1 MMKKIKLMSIL
12 TVFIF
17 VSSVSLMA
25 APKSGAIDEVKI
37 DEITKKVFPSVV
49 KVVVKNGFTKVATGV
64 VIDREGHIVT
74 TALISPRDEKITVI
88 TTSGKKIE
96 AEFLGMDSV
105 THLAVV
111 RAKERG
117 LTPVALGDIKSVSPG
132 SWVGLVSISPEDTP
146 QVMQGIVSSVSPE
159 KLRLNVWV
167 VRGASGSPVLD
178 KEGRMIGLLRGVY
191 TEESPVILEFREKE
205 VEASGFV
212 FSRAEAPSSGMALAI
227 PVDIVRSVAV
237 EIKEKGRVQR
247 GWLGISFYENE
258 KGSIEVVEVE
268 KESPAE
274 LAQLEEGDLVL
285 QIDGKDLTSPEMLV
299 KEIRKRKPGQT
310 ITLKIQRDGKESD
323 VKVKLGEYTEED
335 AWREMEVRF
344 PQLFVGPETK
354 AFEKAAPFARRAFSF
369 ETRKYIGISV
379 DPLNKE
385 LAEYFGV
392 KEGWGL
398 LVAKLREDAPA
409 QKAGLKVGDVLVKA
423 DGKKLEHQGD
433 LSRVIQEKEKGD
445 KIKIEFYRDKRM
457 RSVEV
462 EIEEEEGSGMLIFS
476 PEDWED
482 YTQTWGRSYENMLR
496 QQRKWQDDS
505 SQEYRKQIER
515 MNRELEEQS
524 NRFEEILKKQK
535 VKSLKYI
542 KVIRV

>member
-25 APKSGAIDEVKI
+25 VPKSGAIDEVKI

-132 SWVGLVSISPEDTP
+132 SWVGLICISPEDTP

-191 TEESPVILEFREKE
+191 TQESPVILEFREKE

-258 KGSIEVVEVE
+258 KGAIEVVEVE

-274 LAQLEEGDLVL
+274 LAKLEEGDLVL

-323 VKVKLGEYTEED
+323 VKVKLGEYTQED
-335 AWREMEVRF
+335 AWREMELRF
-344 PQLFVGPETK
+344 PQLFVGPEAK
-354 AFEKAAPFARRAFSF
+354 DFEKAAPFARKAFSF
-369 ETRKYIGISV
+369 ETRKYIGVSV

-409 QKAGLKVGDVLVKA
+409 QKAGLRVGDVLVKA
-423 DGKKLEHQGD
+423 DGKKLERQGD
-433 LSRVIQEKEKGD
+433 LSRVIQKKEKGD

-462 EIEEEEGSGMLIFS
+462 EIEEEEGNGMRIFS
-476 PEDWED
+476 PEDWEA

-505 SQEYRKQIER
+505 SQEYRRQIER

-524 NRFEEILKKQK
+524 KRFEEILKRQK

-542 KVIRV
+542 KAIRV

>member
-12 TVFIF
+12 TVFLF
-17 VSSVSLMA
+17 MSSLSLMA
-25 APKSGAIDEVKI
+25 GSKSGAIDEVKI

-49 KVVVKNGFTKVATGV
+49 KVVARNGYTKVAMGV

-74 TALISPRDEKITVI
+74 TALISPRDEKITII
-88 TTSGKKIE
+88 TTKGKKIE
-96 AEFLGMDSV
+96 AEFLGMDSE

-111 RAKERG
+111 RAKDKN
-117 LTPVALGDIKSVSPG
+117 LTPVVMGDIKSVSPG
-132 SWVGLVSISPEDTP
+132 TWVGLVSISPEDTP
-146 QVMQGIVSSVSPE
+146 QVTQGIVSSVSPE

-178 KEGRMIGLLRGVY
+178 KEGRMIGILRGVY

-205 VEASGFV
+205 VEATGFV

-227 PVDIVRSVAV
+227 PIDIVKSVAV

-258 KGSIEVVEVE
+258 KGDIEVIEVE

-274 LAQLEEGDLVL
+274 LAKLEEEDLVL
-285 QIDGKDLTSPEMLV
+285 QIEGKNLTSPEMLV
-299 KEIRKRKPGQT
+299 REIRKRKPGQT
-310 ITLKIQRDGKESD
+310 IALKIQRDSKEVN

-335 AWREMEVRF
+335 AWREMEMRF
-344 PQLFVGPETK
+344 PRLFVGPEAK
-354 AFEKAAPFARRAFSF
+354 SLKRAPFARQTFSF
-369 ETRKYIGISV
+369 ETRKYIGVYV

-392 KEGWGL
+392 KEGLGL
-398 LVAKLREDAPA
+398 LVANIREGAPA
-409 QKAGLKVGDVLVKA
+409 GKAGLKVGDVLVKA
-423 DGKKLEHQGD
+423 DEKRLERQGD

-445 KIKIEFYRDKRM
+445 KIKIEFYRDKKL

-462 EIEEEEGSGMLIFS
+462 EIEEEESDEILIFS
-476 PEDWED
+476 PADWED
-482 YTQTWGRSYENMLR
+482 YTKTWVRSSENMLR

-505 SQEYRKQIER
+505 GQEFRKRIER
-515 MNRELEEQS
+515 MNREFEEQS
-524 NRFEEILKKQK
+524 KRFEETMKKRT
-535 VKSLKYI
+535 SRSRKYF
-542 KVIRV
+542 KAIRA